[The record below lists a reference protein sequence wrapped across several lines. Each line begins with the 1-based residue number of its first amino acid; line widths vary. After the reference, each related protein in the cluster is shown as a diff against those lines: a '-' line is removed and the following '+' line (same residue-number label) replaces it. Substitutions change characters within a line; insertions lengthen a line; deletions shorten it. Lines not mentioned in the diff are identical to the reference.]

1 MSITTTTNTT
11 SINTIPIITIPIITI
26 PIITITTTTLLACEA
41 SHRLGLRIQVQP
53 WSSWQ

>member
-11 SINTIPIITIPIITI
+11 SINTIPIITI

-53 WSSWQ
+53 WSS